1 MRGQGGGPKS
11 AAGRA
16 VAGRNAVKHGLRSD
30 DPVVT
35 AHESP
40 ADWRRHRDGT
50 VESLKVEGH
59 LESELAERAALLLW
73 RLKRVARYE
82 TDMTNQYIQDIPSD
96 MATAA
101 MYAKGALNIPTEESV
116 TVEKI
121 GNLIDRRLLPSG
133 EILERVMRYEA
144 HLHRQLIQ
152 TLRELEALQA
162 RRNGQRVSPL
172 ARLDVSGSPL

>member
-1 MRGQGGGPKS
+1 MGKRGPTT
-11 AAGRA
+11 ARGREA
-16 VAGRNAVKHGLRSD
+16 VRRNAVKHGLRSD

-40 ADWRRHRDGT
+40 ADWKRHRDAII
-50 VESLKVEGH
+50 ESLSVEGH
-59 LESELAERAALLLW
+59 LETELADRVALLLW

-82 TDMTNQYIQDIPSD
+82 TDMTNQYIQNIPDD
-96 MATAA
+96 MVMAAT
-101 MYAKGALNIPTEESV
+101 YAKGALNIPTEEAI
-116 TVEKI
+116 TLEKV

>member
-1 MRGQGGGPKS
+1 MKRGPS
-11 AAGRA
+11 TAHGREA
-16 VAGRNAVKHGLRSD
+16 VRGNAVRHGLSSD

-40 ADWRRHRDGT
+40 SGWRRHRDGT
-50 VESLKVEGH
+50 IESLRVEGH
-59 LESELAERAALLLW
+59 LETELADRVALLLW
-73 RLKRVARYE
+73 RLRRVARYE
-82 TDMTNQYIQDIPSD
+82 TDMTNQYIDNIPD
-96 MATAA
+96 DVALAA
-101 MYAKGALNIPTEESV
+101 NYARGALKIPTEESI
-116 TVEKI
+116 TLEKI

-162 RRNGQRVSPL
+162 RRKGQRTSPL